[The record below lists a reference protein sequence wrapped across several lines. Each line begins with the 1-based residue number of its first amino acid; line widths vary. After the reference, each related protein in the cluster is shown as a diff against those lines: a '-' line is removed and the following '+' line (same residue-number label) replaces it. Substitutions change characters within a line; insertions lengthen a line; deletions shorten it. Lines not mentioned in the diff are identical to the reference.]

1 MFDVDVERVPLH
13 QLEDELCAWA
23 GRIAAVTCAWLLGL
37 AAFDRRKGWAGV
49 GIRSCAHWLSWRC
62 GLGLRAGY
70 EHLRVAHA
78 LERLPA
84 LREAFAAGR
93 LSYSKTR
100 AIARVAEPATEAEWV
115 RQAGLCTASQLE
127 HLASV
132 YARLNLPGRQ
142 QTTRRQTCRRCTWR
156 WDDDGNLI
164 LHAVLPP
171 ELGAIVLRALDAAG
185 ASLHDTHPPAD
196 PDQPDEKEEAAPAG
210 GQLAVRPRDRA
221 ADADAL
227 AAVAEGFLA
236 AGPPA
241 LADPNRYTVTVHVD
255 ADVLAVA
262 ARDADPADPADPA
275 ARDADPADPADPAAR
290 DADPAGQDAS
300 TPTGSGPCTGP
311 AEPDRPAR
319 RPLTALRCDVE
330 PGGVGLSPDTVRRL
344 ACNATL
350 RALIVDRDGNPLD
363 LGRRRRTPSDRLRA
377 AVYARDRGVCQYPG
391 CEHSRWLHI
400 HHLEHWA
407 DHGKTAL
414 PNLILLCGYH
424 HAAVH
429 EGGITLHR
437 DDDGTVTARHP
448 QGWTI
453 HPAPCHHPGPEP
465 ATHVT
470 RGTSH
475 INRRAIIPD
484 WAGDPLHLA
493 DSIHAL
499 VSKLPD
505 AGCAEM
511 TPAAA

>member
-1 MFDVDVERVPLH
+1 
-13 QLEDELCAWA
+13 
-23 GRIAAVTCAWLLGL
+23 
-37 AAFDRRKGWAGV
+37 
-49 GIRSCAHWLSWRC
+49 
-62 GLGLRAGY
+62 
-70 EHLRVAHA
+70 
-78 LERLPA
+78 

-132 YARLNLPGRQ
+132 YAGLTLPGRA
-142 QTTRRQTCRRCTWR
+142 QTTRRQTRRRCTRR
-156 WDDDGNLI
+156 WDDEGNLV

-185 ASLHDTHPPAD
+185 ASLHDTRPPAD
-196 PDQPDEKEEAAPAG
+196 PDRPGEGEATAPAD

-241 LADPNRYTVTVHVD
+241 LADPNRYTVTIHID
-255 ADVLAVA
+255 SDTLTTATQDPDPAGPI
-262 ARDADPADPADPA
+262 DPADHTARDTDHADPDDHA
-275 ARDADPADPADPAAR
+275 NPDDHADPDDHAGRDTDHAGRDATPPA
-290 DADPAGQDAS
+290 
-300 TPTGSGPCTGP
+300 GSGPGTAP
-311 AEPDRPAR
+311 APPGRPAR

-330 PGGVGLSPDTVRRL
+330 PGGVGLSPETVRRL
-344 ACNATL
+344 ACDAAL
-350 RALIVDRDGNPLD
+350 RALIVDGQGNPLD

-391 CEHSRWLHI
+391 CEHTRWLQI
-400 HHLEHWA
+400 HHLAHWA
-407 DHGKTAL
+407 DLGKTAL
-414 PNLILLCGYH
+414 PNLTLLCGFH

-429 EGGITLHR
+429 EGGISLHL
-437 DDDGTVTARHP
+437 DVDGTVTARHP
-448 QGWTI
+448 DGWTI
-453 HPAPCHHPGPEP
+453 HPAPCHDPGPEP
-465 ATHVT
+465 ATHLA

-475 INRRAIIPD
+475 INQRTIVPD
-484 WAGDPLHLA
+484 WAGDPLRRT

-505 AGCAEM
+505 
-511 TPAAA
+511 TQPSAA